1 MNAYELADILQEY
14 YDDFDGSFPALE
26 KSIVMLRQQAERI
39 ERKQELIRE
48 QTALLVK
55 QNNRIAELEKC
66 LFQMQNAC
74 INLTQQSAEPFIWLK
89 QDFDGEWIEVHPNK
103 GIPLYTTPQIKELS
117 DEEINAVYHE
127 VWNSNKWS
135 DVEGI
140 DIEKFARA
148 ILKKANEK

>member
-1 MNAYELADILQEY
+1 MDAYELADDVKNISNTIE
-14 YDDFDGSFPALE
+14 ALE
-26 KSIVMLRQQAERI
+26 WVQKASPLLRQQADRI

-55 QNNRIAELEKC
+55 QNNRIAELEKKC
-66 LFQMQNAC
+66 KGYDDTYRLP
-74 INLTQQSAEPFIWLK
+74 TDQQSAEPFIWLK

-117 DEEINAVYHE
+117 DEEIMNLYKETKAD
-127 VWNSNKWS
+127 NG
-135 DVEGI
+135 GI
-140 DIEKFARA
+140 REFVRA